1 MAASTA
7 ACKTRTQKNK
17 GEAVVAEGWYSLYE
31 TALYGIEQEMG
42 KHDEQR
48 DQMVEKLQSIVAD
61 VKDENNGQV
70 SMMERHSADIIAE
83 SKEMMQSKYEARSKL
98 LKDKYAKLREL
109 LETQHEMGD
118 DALQKHQQYLEEH
131 YKVKGDEK
139 CEQLSD
145 RTCFFFCLFF
155 IPRQESLKFW
165 FLSFR

>member
-31 TALYGIEQEMG
+31 TALYGIEQEVG

-98 LKDKYAKLREL
+98 REREIAAVSKAIEIL
-109 LETQHEMGD
+109 SGD
-118 DALQKHQQYLEEH
+118 DAHDTRASLLE
-131 YKVKGDEK
+131 
-139 CEQLSD
+139 LS
-145 RTCFFFCLFF
+145 
-155 IPRQESLKFW
+155 IK
-165 FLSFR
+165 